1 MVLKQRNSLCILCF
15 KLASSSS
22 SFELSSKKTRDWD
35 VSTSEQFILLL
46 SRHLNLSS
54 KETPNSHVKVELL
67 FCEVCS
73 KLAKSFLQLYF
84 QLECIRLEVEWNVRK
99 MYETMLCAGRVSSR
113 FNAFKTQFELTSKP
127 SGDEEEDEETKRIQ
141 EVFTDLVKLRKN
153 IIRKAKQQRKSSLP
167 KVKLKRLSEPDKV
180 IKTEAKSSPIKTHPL
195 KKLELVTALLTSI
208 VVVHLSL
215 PLHHSN
221 IPNSFQESSSCV
233 PPESDLLF
241 MEEDLE
247 EDAPSPTSAQYDEA
261 PLSNHSCRDD
271 DNDNQMSVAV
281 EYLVESNESYETNLE
296 TENYV
301 VQMELDESNFT
312 TNVDVINDGKD
323 DKSEAM
329 TPSTISSQKDSMGGE
344 SEEVCNIV
352 QKLDKPKPSRNNV
365 IELGPE
371 NLVKMETDE
380 ASNKDNQ
387 DDDRNDIDLEQVPIT
402 SIEKEP
408 EEDFQRKPLRTLLK
422 CSKCPKTFANQKSLN
437 AHGRAHRE
445 KVPLE
450 SESDSSSSDED
461 EEISGGSEDEDKDLS
476 ENHSDLEMEMNVS
489 EDDEKLE
496 TELEAKQKK
505 TKIAKKIIS
514 KTRTKV
520 KASSTAKVKRIPS
533 KIPPNECEIC
543 HETFSCEGA
552 VEKHRVIHHK
562 LEEYARCHPCG
573 KLFGSHAYLQRHQIG
588 SPCLGKGP
596 QRDFLLQ
603 FPTFGGLREGN
614 KFCPFE
620 ECYEVFHSEEYV
632 DIHIKAHGDFKCLQ
646 CPQEFTKAHEFAW
659 HEVTHHNDKDK
670 NCPVK
675 FSYARKDPTKMKFR
689 CSRCN
694 YGFGRRTSLLTHF
707 IYKHLGISNVRTSG
721 KVKNQCEICK
731 YIFAPY
737 ACKKTINQ
745 HKKLHNVEGLDPSA
759 VATCGICKA
768 PFINIGLLTQH
779 LRNTHNKVKL
789 DCPHCGKNHFG
800 NRHLLTKHIQSKH
813 PGRTTG
819 APGEFECKIC
829 KERFDRKYN
838 FGVHMK
844 AHEVND
850 KPEFKCEKCGAVFRK
865 HIRLKVHY
873 SNIHKAPK
881 EILPCETCGK
891 VFKDAVKLKQH
902 TSYTHTDPSE
912 WKFPCEEKGCGKRCW
927 SRQKLREHM
936 RTHTKERPFV
946 CDFCGEAYRY
956 RQYLRTHLAKVHGE
970 TAANTLPTQ
979 LYTKPFDEVMR
990 KQHETIEKE
999 GSSDSSDSAT

>member
-1 MVLKQRNSLCILCF
+1 MVLKQCNSLCILCF
-15 KLASSSS
+15 KLASSSLT
-22 SFELSSKKTRDWD
+22 FELSSKKTRDWN
-35 VSTSEQFILLL
+35 VSTSEQFMLLL
-46 SRHLNLSS
+46 SRHLNLCS
-54 KETPNSHVKVELL
+54 KETPSSHVKRELL

-113 FNAFKTQFELTSKP
+113 FNAFKTQFEPTSKP
-127 SGDEEEDEETKRIQ
+127 SGDEEEDEETKRLQ
-141 EVFTDLVKLRKN
+141 EVFTDLIKLRKN
-153 IIRKAKQQRKSSLP
+153 IIRKAKQQLKSSLP
-167 KVKLKRLSEPDKV
+167 KVKLKRLSEPDKA

-215 PLHHSN
+215 PQPLHPSN
-221 IPNSFQESSSCV
+221 IPNSFQESSICV

-261 PLSNHSCRDD
+261 PLSNHSCCDD
-271 DNDNQMSVAV
+271 DDDNQMSVAV
-281 EYLVESNESYETNLE
+281 EFLVKSNESYETNLE
-296 TENYV
+296 TENA

-312 TNVDVINDGKD
+312 TNVDVIDDRKD
-323 DKSEAM
+323 DKSETM
-329 TPSTISSQKDSMGGE
+329 TSLTISIQKDSMGGE
-344 SEEVCNIV
+344 ELCNIV
-352 QKLDKPKPSRNNV
+352 QKLDEPSRNNV

-387 DDDRNDIDLEQVPIT
+387 DDYRNDTDLEQVSIT

-408 EEDFQRKPLRTLLK
+408 EEDFQRKSLRTILK
-422 CSKCPKTFANQKSLN
+422 CSKCPNTFANQKSLN
-437 AHGRAHRE
+437 AHKRTHQE
-445 KVPLE
+445 KVLLE
-450 SESDSSSSDED
+450 SESDSSSSND
-461 EEISGGSEDEDKDLS
+461 EEMNVDSEDEDQDVS
-476 ENHSDLEMEMNVS
+476 ETHSDLEIEMNLS
-489 EDDEKLE
+489 EKNEKLE
-496 TELEAKQKK
+496 TELEAKQKI
-505 TKIAKKIIS
+505 TKITKNIIS

-520 KASSTAKVKRIPS
+520 KESSTAKVKRIPT

-562 LEEYARCHPCG
+562 LKEYARCHPCG

-596 QRDFLLQ
+596 QRDFPLQ
-603 FPTFGGLREGN
+603 FPTFGGQREGN
-614 KFCPFE
+614 KFCPLE
-620 ECYEVFHSEEYV
+620 GCYEVFPFEEYV
-632 DIHIKAHGDFKCLQ
+632 DIHVKAHGDFKCLQ

-670 NCPVK
+670 NRPVK
-675 FSYARKDPTKMKFR
+675 FSYARKDPSTKLTFR

-694 YGFGRRTSLLTHF
+694 YGFDRRTSLLTHF
-707 IYKHLGISNVRTSG
+707 TYKHLGIPNVRTSG
-721 KVKNQCEICK
+721 KVKNQCKICK
-731 YIFAPY
+731 HIFAPY

-768 PFINIGLLTQH
+768 PFINLGLLTQH
-779 LRNTHNKVKL
+779 LRSTHNKVKF
-789 DCPHCGKNHFG
+789 DCPHCDKKHLNSKQLLKNHI
-800 NRHLLTKHIQSKH
+800 KSKH
-813 PGRTTG
+813 PGKTTG

-829 KERFDRKYN
+829 KERFDNKYN
-838 FGVHMK
+838 FGAHMK

-850 KPEFKCEKCGAVFRK
+850 KHEFKCEKCSAVFRK
-865 HIRLKVHY
+865 NISLKKHY
-873 SNIHKAPK
+873 NNIHKAPK

-891 VFKDAVKLKQH
+891 VFKNAVKLKQH
-902 TSYTHTDPSE
+902 KSYTHTDPSE
-912 WKFPCEEKGCGKRCW
+912 WKFLCEEEGCGKRCW

-946 CDFCGEAYRY
+946 CDFCGETYRY

-970 TAANTLPTQ
+970 SAANTLPTQ

-999 GSSDSSDSAT
+999 GSSDSSDSTT